1 MNGNF
6 RQSQKEGKWKT
17 PLTMVNC
24 CFTVIGK
31 TEIEGSKINVVIKA
45 WLPYKA
51 VMSVVM
57 VGYTGP

>member
-6 RQSQKEGKWKT
+6 RPSQKEGKWKT
-17 PLTMVNC
+17 PLTMVNS

-31 TEIEGSKINVVIKA
+31 TEIEGSKINVAIKV